1 MSENTGSGAAH
12 TYAESPSRE
21 ASTFLAIK
29 TASHSV
35 ARLSDDER
43 NVILLDLADAT
54 EAHTSDLLAANALD
68 LARMD
73 KADPR
78 YDRLQ
83 LTEARLHDIAS
94 DLRKVAS
101 LPSPLGRV
109 LKHSILPN
117 GLELTRI
124 SVPFGVIGI
133 IFEARPNVCFDC
145 FALCLKAGSACVL
158 KGGSD
163 AKDSCTAI
171 VSLIH
176 DILRRHGLSEETVQL
191 FTTHEDTDRLLNAR
205 GFVDL
210 IIPRGSSRLINYVR
224 EHARVPV
231 IETGAGVVH
240 CYVDRAADLEKAKAI
255 VLNAKTR
262 RVSVCNALDCLIIHR
277 DRLTDLPALCQPLLE
292 KGVEILSPL
301 SNSPRGEEDIISS
314 GKTNGNEALPSTRED
329 EEGIFGTEFLSLR
342 MAVKVVDSLDEA
354 LDHIARYGSG
364 HSESIVT
371 EDPEAARRFLAEVD
385 AACVYHNAPTSFTD
399 GGQFGLGAE
408 IGISTQKL
416 HARGPMALEEITT
429 YKWLIKGDG
438 QVRP

>member
-1 MSENTGSGAAH
+1 MNTDFYHVRTAAKRLAQL
-12 TYAESPSRE
+12 TDAERS
-21 ASTFLAIK
+21 AI
-29 TASHSV
+29 
-35 ARLSDDER
+35 LME
-43 NVILLDLADAT
+43 LADTT
-54 EAHTSDLLAANALD
+54 EAHMEELLQANALD
-68 LARMD
+68 LQRMD
-73 KADPR
+73 SADPR

-83 LTEARLHDIAS
+83 LTEARLRDIAA
-94 DLRKVAS
+94 DLRKVAG

-117 GLELTRI
+117 GLELTRV
-124 SVPFGVIGI
+124 SVPFGIIGI

-163 AKDSCTAI
+163 AKDSCAAI
-171 VSLIH
+171 VALIH
-176 DILRRHGLSEETVQL
+176 KVLCHHDLPAETAL
-191 FTTHEDTDRLLNAR
+191 LLTSHEDTDRLLQAR
-205 GFVDL
+205 GEVDL

-224 EHARVPV
+224 ENARVPV

-240 CYVDRAADLEKAKAI
+240 CYIDRAADLQKAI
-255 VLNAKTR
+255 PIVVNAKTR

-277 DRLTDLPALCQPLLE
+277 DRLADLEAILKPLKE
-292 KGVEILSPL
+292 KGTEVVE
-301 SNSPRGEEDIISS
+301 D
-314 GKTNGNEALPSTRED
+314 
-329 EEGIFGTEFLSLR
+329 FGTEFLSLR

-354 LDHIARYGSG
+354 LEHIARYGSG

-371 EDPEAARRFLAEVD
+371 EDSEAAQRFLNEVD
-385 AACVYHNAPTSFTD
+385 AACVYWNAPTSFTD

-429 YKWLIKGDG
+429 YKWIIKGNG
-438 QVRP
+438 QTRP